1 MELQIVG
8 FPYLVDGSESVQCED
23 VKFFVHEFL
32 KNSGIT
38 IPIVY
43 HNELY
48 TTQIA
53 MEPYSGKRRRDWNEG
68 LRKKDQNAAAVILQ
82 EFLDDFL
89 CLFFLFLNVLQIKLL
104 FFVRQPNEAQL
115 LFF

>member
-1 MELQIVG
+1 M
-8 FPYLVDGSESVQCED
+8 DGSESVQCED
-23 VKFFVHEFL
+23 VKFFVHDFL
-32 KNSGIT
+32 KNSGIS

-53 MEPYSGKRRRDWNEG
+53 MEPYSGKRRKDWNEG
-68 LRKKDQNAAAVILQ
+68 LRRKDQNAAAVILQ

-89 CLFFLFLNVLQIKLL
+89 VCLFCFCAH
-104 FFVRQPNEAQL
+104 NENYSCSSLGAKWGPIMS
-115 LFF
+115 FDMICISYSF

>member
-1 MELQIVG
+1 MEWYEKKYNDMQIVG
-8 FPYLVDGSESVQCED
+8 FPYLLDGSESVQCED
-23 VKFFVHEFL
+23 VKLFVHDFF
-32 KNSGIT
+32 KNSGII
-38 IPIVY
+38 IPIVF

-82 EFLDDFL
+82 EFLDDF
-89 CLFFLFLNVLQIKLL
+89 
-104 FFVRQPNEAQL
+104 
-115 LFF
+115 